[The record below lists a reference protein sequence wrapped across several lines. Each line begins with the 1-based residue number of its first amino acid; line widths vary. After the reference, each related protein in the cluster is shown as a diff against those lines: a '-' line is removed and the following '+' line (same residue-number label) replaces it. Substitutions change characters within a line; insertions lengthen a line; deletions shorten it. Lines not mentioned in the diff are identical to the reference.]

1 MAKKIQ
7 LSNRCGRVY
16 WLEEISE
23 KKYKLN
29 TSETYNWP
37 IYITGDIEN
46 PVMIDWDGAE
56 PICVGDKYDGMT
68 VKKIDLSGQD
78 TIIEFE

>member
-1 MAKKIQ
+1 MAKKIP
-7 LSNRCGRVY
+7 LPNRYGHKF
-16 WLEEISE
+16 WLEEVSE

-29 TSETYNWP
+29 TNETYNWP
-37 IYITGDIEN
+37 IYITGEIED
-46 PVMIDWDGAE
+46 PKMIDWDGAD
-56 PICVGDKYDGMT
+56 PICVGSKYDGMT